1 MKPSRNESQHHLQL
15 LPQESIYEHGMETLR
30 VAVISKAQAEQR
42 AGRAGR
48 TAPGK
53 CYRLYLYV
61 VRSTGFLWPKGKWM
75 TCTSFMLQAQG
86 LRQDG
91 AGAVAGHPQEQSHF
105 HRPSAQGEWI
115 KGLSELSVCVWTLRV
130 VANKCRNSGD

>member
-1 MKPSRNESQHHLQL
+1 MHPVI
-15 LPQESIYEHGMETLR
+15 PQESIYEHGMETLR

-61 VRSTGFLWPKGKWM
+61 QPECGRKEVDYYISYV
-75 TCTSFMLQAQG
+75 MLQPQG

-115 KGLSELSVCVWTLRV
+115 KGLSKLSL
-130 VANKCRNSGD
+130 

>member
-1 MKPSRNESQHHLQL
+1 
-15 LPQESIYEHGMETLR
+15 
-30 VAVISKAQAEQR
+30 
-42 AGRAGR
+42 
-48 TAPGK
+48 
-53 CYRLYLYV
+53 
-61 VRSTGFLWPKGKWM
+61 M

-115 KGLSELSVCVWTLRV
+115 KGLSELSLCVWTLRV
-130 VANKCRNSGD
+130 VANRQGVAISLKN

>member
-1 MKPSRNESQHHLQL
+1 MKFPWLSGHYSSYLLPRQHGGTPQIYVKATQVSSQTTMAMHPVI
-15 LPQESIYEHGMETLR
+15 PQESIYEHGMETLR

-61 VRSTGFLWPKGKWM
+61 EQPDYCRRKG
-75 TCTSFMLQAQG
+75 
-86 LRQDG
+86 
-91 AGAVAGHPQEQSHF
+91 
-105 HRPSAQGEWI
+105 
-115 KGLSELSVCVWTLRV
+115 
-130 VANKCRNSGD
+130 SG

>member
-1 MKPSRNESQHHLQL
+1 MGCVDSDFPCSLAVR
-15 LPQESIYEHGMETLR
+15 LPREHGGTPKIYVEATQVSDHPVIPLQESIYEHGMETLR

-61 VRSTGFLWPKGKWM
+61 DYCGRKG
-75 TCTSFMLQAQG
+75 
-86 LRQDG
+86 
-91 AGAVAGHPQEQSHF
+91 
-105 HRPSAQGEWI
+105 
-115 KGLSELSVCVWTLRV
+115 
-130 VANKCRNSGD
+130 SG

>member
-1 MKPSRNESQHHLQL
+1 MKPSRDKSQHHHLQL
-15 LPQESIYEHGMETLR
+15 TLQESIYEHGMETLR

-61 VRSTGFLWPKGKWM
+61 RCSTGLLWPKGKCM

-115 KGLSELSVCVWTLRV
+115 TGWAGTPGGAS
-130 VANKCRNSGD
+130 

>member
-1 MKPSRNESQHHLQL
+1 
-15 LPQESIYEHGMETLR
+15 METLR

-61 VRSTGFLWPKGKWM
+61 RSTGLLRPKGKWM
-75 TCTSFMLQAQG
+75 TTVHPLCCRPRDYDKMALVPSPAIHRNNLTSTVLQ
-86 LRQDG
+86 LK
-91 AGAVAGHPQEQSHF
+91 V
-105 HRPSAQGEWI
+105 
-115 KGLSELSVCVWTLRV
+115 
-130 VANKCRNSGD
+130 SG